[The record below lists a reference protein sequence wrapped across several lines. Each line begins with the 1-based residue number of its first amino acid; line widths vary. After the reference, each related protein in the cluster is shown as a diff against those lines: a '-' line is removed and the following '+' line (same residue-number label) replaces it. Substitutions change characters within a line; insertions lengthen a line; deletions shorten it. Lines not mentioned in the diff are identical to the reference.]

1 MTPAHTEALAGL
13 PLQTLRVFDAAARHL
28 NMVRAAAELG
38 MTQGAVS
45 RQVKALEESLREQLF
60 RRGPRGLALTEA
72 GDVLA
77 EYVARGFGE
86 LATGL
91 RRIGQPRR
99 RTTLIV
105 SASRT
110 FALRVL
116 APRLGD
122 FARLHPW
129 IDLRVDGHRY
139 YANLQRTDADLS
151 IRLGDGRWRGGRVV
165 PLLPREPLFPVCAP
179 TLWQAAVAAGA
190 AGPAVPR
197 AVSPAEFLRRH
208 VLLHYVERPYWAA
221 WLRAA
226 GLEDIVGHQ
235 GDGTGPCFDETAL
248 ALAAAE
254 AGQGVAVARRAQVA
268 DALAAGRLVRPFA
281 TDLDDGLGYFLVTT
295 EAGAE
300 KSNVQAFIRWL
311 RARLAATAES
321 DAAVDGG

>member
-13 PLQTLRVFDAAARHL
+13 PLQTLRVFEAAARHL

-45 RQVKALEESLREQLF
+45 RQIKALEEGLREQLF
-60 RRGPRGLALTEA
+60 RRGPRGLTLTEA

-165 PLLPREPLFPVCAP
+165 PLLPREPLFPVCSPA
-179 TLWQAAVAAGA
+179 LWRAAAGA
-190 AGPAVPR
+190 SVGGRPR
-197 AVSPAEFLRRH
+197 AVSPAEFLRQH
-208 VLLHYVERPYWAA
+208 VLLHYVERPYWAD
-221 WLRAA
+221 WLRTA
-226 GLEDIVGHQ
+226 GLEEIAGQ
-235 GDGTGPCFDETAL
+235 GDSTGPCFDETAV

-281 TDLDDGLGYFLVTT
+281 TELDDGLGYFLVTT
-295 EAGAE
+295 EAGIE
-300 KSNVQAFIRWL
+300 KSTVQAFIRWL
-311 RARLAATAES
+311 RGRLALIAEG
-321 DAAVDGG
+321 DAVAVDGGG